1 MKILHIVK
9 KAPDTS
15 TEKIIEFHKAGNHVT
30 IIDLTKGPIS
40 YDKLVSAVFAHD
52 KVFCW

>member
-9 KAPDTS
+9 KKPDAS
-15 TEKIIEFHKAGNHVT
+15 TEKIIELHKDGNDVT
-30 IIDLTKGPIS
+30 IIDLTAGPLA
-40 YDKLVSAVFAHD
+40 YDKLVSEVFSSD